1 MCGFCGFTGT
11 TENSNTTITEMMDK
25 IVHRGPD
32 SQGVFTDNLA
42 TLGFVRLSIID
53 LAEGS
58 QPMYNEDRSVVIVF
72 NGEIYN
78 HNPLREMLKEKGHI
92 FANHSDTEVIVH
104 LYEEY
109 GTGIVEHL
117 RGMYAISI
125 YDMKKKKL
133 FIFRDHFGIKPMY
146 YTKVNDNLV
155 FGSEIKAILAFPNV
169 KRKVNEKALSYYLGF
184 QYSILEETFF
194 KDIYKLMPGH
204 YLTYDL
210 EEKKIVEIKKYFD
223 PLFSESTATEEKC
236 VQDLEEALLESI
248 KLHSTSAD
256 VEVGSFLSSGVDSSF
271 ISSQFQG
278 TKTFTVGFDNKKY
291 SEVDFANETSKI
303 IGKEHFSHIISK
315 EEYFEA
321 VPKVQYHMDEPLADP
336 SCIGLYFVSKIASE
350 KVKVAMS
357 GEGADEFFGGY
368 NIYKEVIDLRPISK
382 LPKSVKSF
390 MLKTVNKMPDFKGKN
405 YIIRGC
411 TPVEE
416 RFLGNAK
423 IFTNEERLKVL
434 KTPIYRDDYSTI
446 TKPYYDEINK
456 HTNNDILKMQYI
468 DTKLW
473 LVGDILLKA
482 DKMSMANSL
491 EVRVPLLDKEVFK
504 VAKSVPSKY
513 RVNKNGTKLVFRQI
527 ANKYLPEHVSSKKKL
542 GFPIPIREWLKEE
555 DVYDKIKEEFN
566 SEVSNHYFNNDVIV
580 NLLDNHKKGVCD
592 NSRKIWCIYAFLVWH
607 GEYFTEVAS

>member
-1 MCGFCGFTGT
+1 MCGFCGFTGI
-11 TENSNTTITEMMDK
+11 TENNNTTISDMMNK

-32 SQGVFTDNLA
+32 SQGVFTDDKA

-53 LAEGS
+53 IAEGS

-78 HNPLREMLKEKGHI
+78 HKPLRKMLQEKGHI
-92 FANHSDTEVIVH
+92 FQNHSDTEVIVH

-109 GTGIVEHL
+109 GTGIVDYL
-117 RGMYAISI
+117 RGMFAIAI
-125 YDMKKKKL
+125 YDMKASRL
-133 FIFRDHFGIKPMY
+133 HIFRDHFGIKPMY
-146 YTKVNDNLV
+146 YSNVNNELV
-155 FGSEIKAILAFPNV
+155 FGSEIKAILDYPNV
-169 KRKVNEKALSYYLGF
+169 KREVNEKALSYYLGF
-184 QYSILEETFF
+184 QYSPLEETFF
-194 KDIYKLMPGH
+194 KNIFKLMPGH
-204 YLTYDL
+204 FLTFDL
-210 EEKKIVEIKKYFD
+210 EVKKLLEVKKYFD
-223 PLFSESTATEEKC
+223 PLFDEKNETEEKC
-236 VQDLEEALLESI
+236 IEDLESVLLESI
-248 KLHSTSAD
+248 ELHSVSAD

-271 ISSQFQG
+271 IASQFQG
-278 TKTFTVGFDNKKY
+278 TKTFTVGFDNKQY
-291 SEVDFANETSKI
+291 SEVDFANETSGI

-368 NIYKEVIDLRPISK
+368 NVYKEVIDLRPIRMIPKFMRTGLLNIVNK
-382 LPKSVKSF
+382 LPNF
-390 MLKTVNKMPDFKGKN
+390 TGKN

-411 TPVEE
+411 TPVED

-423 IFTNEERLKVL
+423 IFTEKERLNVL
-434 KTPIYRDDYSTI
+434 KDTQFCEDYTTI
-446 TKPYYDEINK
+446 TKPLFDEINK
-456 HTNNDILKMQYI
+456 KTDNDILKMQYI

-504 VAKSVPSKY
+504 VAKSIPSKY

-527 ANKYLPEHVSSKKKL
+527 ADKYLPSHVSSKKKL
-542 GFPIPIREWLKEE
+542 GFPIPIREWLKDQ
-555 DVYDKIKEEFN
+555 DVYDKVVAEF
-566 SEVSNHYFNNDVIV
+566 SNDVAKQYFKTDYIV
-580 NLLDNHKKGVCD
+580 NLLDEHRKGVCD
-592 NSRKIWCIYAFLVWH
+592 NSRKIWCIYAFLIWH
-607 GEYFTEVAS
+607 GEFFTEVA

>member
-1 MCGFCGFTGT
+1 MCGFCGFTGMT
-11 TENSNTTITEMMDK
+11 ANSNATITEMMDK

-32 SQGVFTDNLA
+32 SQGVFTDDLA

-78 HNPLREMLKEKGHI
+78 HKPLREMLKEKGHV

-117 RGMYAISI
+117 RGMFAITI
-125 YDMKKKKL
+125 YDMNKKML
-133 FIFRDHFGIKPMY
+133 YIFRDHFGIKPMY
-146 YTKVNDNLV
+146 YTKVNENLV
-155 FGSEIKAILAFPNV
+155 FGSEIKAILEFPNV

-204 YLTYDL
+204 FLTYDL

-223 PLFSESTATEEKC
+223 PLFSESNATEEKC

-336 SCIGLYFVSKIASE
+336 SCVGLYFVSKIASE

-368 NIYKEVIDLRPISK
+368 NIYKEVIDLSPISN
-382 LPKSVKSF
+382 LPKSVKNF
-390 MLKTVNKMPDFKGKN
+390 MLKTVNKMPNFKGKN

-446 TKPYYDEINK
+446 TKPFYDEINK
-456 HTNNDILKMQYI
+456 HTSNDILKMQYI

-513 RVNKNGTKLVFRQI
+513 RVNKKGTKLVFRQI

-555 DVYDKIKEEFN
+555 DVYDKVKETFSN
-566 SEVSNHYFNNDVIV
+566 EVANHYFNNDVIV
-580 NLLDNHKKGVCD
+580 SLLDNHKKGVCD

-607 GEYFTEVAS
+607 GEYFNEVA

>member
-11 TENSNTTITEMMDK
+11 TENNNTTISEMMSK

-32 SQGVFTDNLA
+32 SQGVFTDDKA
-42 TLGFVRLSIID
+42 TLGFVRLSIVD

-78 HNPLREMLKEKGHI
+78 HKPLRRMLQEKGHI
-92 FANHSDTEVIVH
+92 FQNHSDTEVIVH

-109 GTGIVEHL
+109 GTGIVEYL
-117 RGMYAISI
+117 RGMFAIAI
-125 YDMKKKKL
+125 YDMKASKL
-133 FIFRDHFGIKPMY
+133 HIFRDHFGIKPMY
-146 YTKVNDNLV
+146 YTCVNNELA
-155 FGSEIKAILAFPNV
+155 FGSEIKAILEYPNV
-169 KRKVNEKALSYYLGF
+169 KREVNEKALSYYLGF
-184 QYSILEETFF
+184 QYSPLEETFF
-194 KDIYKLMPGH
+194 KNIFKLMPGH
-204 YLTYDL
+204 FLSFDL
-210 EEKKIVEIKKYFD
+210 ESKKLIEVKKYFD
-223 PLFSESTATEEKC
+223 PLFDESNEPEEKC
-236 VQDLEEALLESI
+236 VEDLEHALLESI
-248 KLHSTSAD
+248 KLHSTSSD

-271 ISSQFQG
+271 IASQFQG
-278 TKTFTVGFDNKKY
+278 TKTFTVGFDNKQY

-315 EEYFEA
+315 DEYFNA

-368 NIYKEVIDLRPISK
+368 NIYKEVIDLRPIRKIPEFMRTGLLKVVTK
-382 LPKSVKSF
+382 LP
-390 MLKTVNKMPDFKGKN
+390 NFKGKN

-411 TPVEE
+411 TPVED

-423 IFTNEERLKVL
+423 IFTENERLSIL
-434 KTPIYRDDYSTI
+434 KDTQYCEDYKEI
-446 TKPYYDEINK
+446 TKPLFDAINK
-456 HTNNDILKMQYI
+456 KTDNDILKMQYI

-491 EVRVPLLDKEVFK
+491 EVRVPLLDKEVFR
-504 VAKSVPSKY
+504 VAKSIPSEY
-513 RVNKNGTKLVFRQI
+513 RVSKKGTKLVFRQI

-555 DVYDKIKEEFN
+555 DVYNKVKNTFS
-566 SEVSNHYFNNDVIV
+566 SEVANHYFNNDIIV
-580 NLLDNHKKGVCD
+580 SLLDNHKNCVCD

-607 GEYFTEVAS
+607 GEYFNGVA